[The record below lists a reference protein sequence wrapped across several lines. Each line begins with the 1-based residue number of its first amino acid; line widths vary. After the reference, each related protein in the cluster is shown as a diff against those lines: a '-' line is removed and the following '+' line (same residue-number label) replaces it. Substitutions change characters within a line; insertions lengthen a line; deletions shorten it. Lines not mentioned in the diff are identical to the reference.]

1 MVVINLQVT
10 NQICLWSSFMLIIL
24 LLLNFLLSCKN
35 RILKRI
41 LEQYQ
46 SAELKTFKAQNVTL
60 ELKKKTSFHVNQSS
74 FIVMDKDVGICIW
87 ILYSL
92 LVYGY
97 EV

>member
-1 MVVINLQVT
+1 
-10 NQICLWSSFMLIIL
+10 MLIIL
-24 LLLNFLLSCKN
+24 LLLNFLSCKN

-41 LEQYQ
+41 LEQCQ

-87 ILYSL
+87 ILCSL
-92 LVYGY
+92 LDYGY